1 MRAGRTN
8 VLVPEPEINRKA
20 DGDQKTRA
28 NDSGSRF
35 HPSPIQCSVELAINP
50 NILYR
55 SEGIRH

>member
-35 HPSPIQCSVELAINP
+35 HLSPIQCSVELAINP
-50 NILYR
+50 M
-55 SEGIRH
+55 